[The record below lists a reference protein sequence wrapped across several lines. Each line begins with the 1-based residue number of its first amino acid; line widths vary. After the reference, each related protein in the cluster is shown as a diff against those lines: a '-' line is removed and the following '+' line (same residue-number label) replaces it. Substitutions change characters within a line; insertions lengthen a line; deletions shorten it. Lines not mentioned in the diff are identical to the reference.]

1 MTNARADIA
10 LLDFCLQVEEALQWC
25 GVQLLRDDRLKFV
38 LSGMS
43 LEECNASKDPCP
55 RLAALAAEA
64 SNGTY
69 KSLQDFEIAA
79 KQCLVAGSMVSGR
92 YQASYAISVALCD
105 LIAMWCY
112 SIARALKL

>member
-1 MTNARADIA
+1 MTNARPDIV
-10 LLDFCLQVEEALQWC
+10 LLTVGLQVEEALRWC
-25 GVQLLRDDRLKFV
+25 GIQLLRDERLRYV

-43 LEECNASKDPCP
+43 LEERNASKDPCP
-55 RLAALAAEA
+55 RLAAVAAEA
-64 SNGTY
+64 SNGAY

-79 KQCLVAGSMVSGR
+79 KQCLVAGSKIGGR
-92 YQASYAISVALCD
+92 HVASHAISVALSD